1 MRPNEDFRRS
11 FEDMEFLR
19 LGGAKSVFYSQYLEE
34 LRPEG
39 SGSSNL
45 PILVEQRLGG
55 VFWRTFGLEELR
67 YGLEVNFWRSGDIWY
82 LSEEL
87 RFGGAVVLI
96 EIGLMFG
103 AVQLGGVVTR
113 CVAWNELGVK

>member
-39 SGSSNL
+39 SGSSI
-45 PILVEQRLGG
+45 PSYFGG
-55 VFWRTFGLEELR
+55 AEARWGFLE
-67 YGLEVNFWRSGDIWY
+67 D
-82 LSEEL
+82 L
-87 RFGGAVVLI
+87 RFGGA
-96 EIGLMFG
+96 
-103 AVQLGGVVTR
+103 AVWLGGQLLEER
-113 CVAWNELGVK
+113 

>member
-39 SGSSNL
+39 SGSSPL
-45 PILVEQRLGG
+45 PILVEQRLGE
-55 VFWRTFGLEELR
+55 VFWRTFGLEEQWHL
-67 YGLEVNFWRSGDIWY
+67 VF
-82 LSEEL
+82 SEEL